1 MWQPIWLILNIVTGQ
16 GLPGQ
21 KNIANLVYTPKNKFM
36 ATSKIT
42 YTGGLRTTSV
52 HERSGEE
59 IVTDAPVDNKGKGEA
74 FSPTDL
80 LATSLGNCMLTT
92 IAIVSEGHNFTID
105 GATCEITK
113 IMEQNPRRVAEIVA
127 VLQFPPNGYTD
138 KEKLIIEKAANTCP
152 VIYSLHPDLKKTVSF
167 NY

>member
-1 MWQPIWLILNIVTGQ
+1 
-16 GLPGQ
+16 
-21 KNIANLVYTPKNKFM
+21 M

-42 YTGGLRTTSV
+42 YNGGLRTSSI

-59 IVTDAPVDNKGKGEA
+59 IITDAPVDNQGKGEA

-92 IAIVSEGHNFTID
+92 IGIVSGGHGFNID

-113 IMEQNPRRVAEIVA
+113 IMAQNPRRVEEIIA
-127 VLQFPPNGYTD
+127 VLSFPANSYSEKD
-138 KEKLIIEKAANTCP
+138 KQIIEKTANTCP
-152 VIYSLHPDLKKTVSF
+152 VIYSLHPDIKKTVSF

>member
-1 MWQPIWLILNIVTGQ
+1 
-16 GLPGQ
+16 
-21 KNIANLVYTPKNKFM
+21 M

-42 YTGGLRTTSV
+42 YIGGLRTSSV
-52 HERSGEE
+52 HERSGNE
-59 IVTDAPVDNKGKGEA
+59 IVTDAPIDNKGKGEA

-92 IAIVSEGHNFTID
+92 IGIAAQEHGFNID

-113 IMEQNPRRVAEIVA
+113 IMAANPRRVEEIVT
-127 VLQFPPNGYTD
+127 VLQFPGSGYSD
-138 KEKLIIEKAANTCP
+138 KEKKIIELAANTCP
-152 VIYSLHPDLKKTVSF
+152 VVYSLHPDLKKTVSF